1 MRVLFL
7 LLLALPLV
15 AADKREVEIDAAMNQ
30 LADALRKPEVAS
42 LEKILGEQL
51 IYTHSNGR
59 IENKKEVIEA
69 LAVKKSTI
77 YAAVDYAAEKQLAFH
92 GNTAVVRRDTTVKLL
107 GADPR
112 TMKLSILYVWVKG
125 KGGWQLVG
133 RQATR
138 L

>member
-1 MRVLFL
+1 MKILFL
-7 LLLALPLV
+7 LLMALPLV
-15 AADKREVEIDAAMNQ
+15 AADKRETEIDAAMAQ

-42 LEKILGEQL
+42 LEKVLGEQL
-51 IYTHSNGR
+51 VYTHSNGR
-59 IENKKEVIEA
+59 IETKKEVIDA
-69 LAVKKSTI
+69 LAVKKSTV
-77 YAAVDYAAEKQLAFH
+77 YAAVDYGAEKQLAFY
-92 GNTAVVRRDTTVKLL
+92 GNTAVIRQDTTVKLL

-112 TMKLSILYVWVKG
+112 TLKLSILYVWVKG

>member
-1 MRVLFL
+1 MKL
-7 LLLALPLV
+7 LLLLLMVLPLV
-15 AADKREVEIDAAMNQ
+15 AADKRETEIDAAMAQ

-42 LEKILGEQL
+42 LEKVLGDQL

-59 IENKKEVIEA
+59 LENKKEVIDA
-69 LAVKKSTI
+69 LAVKKSTV
-77 YAAVDYAAEKQLAFH
+77 YAAVDYGADKQVAFY
-92 GNTAVVRRDTTVKLL
+92 GNTAVIRQETTVKLL

-112 TMKLSILYVWVKG
+112 TLKLSILYVWAKG
-125 KGGWQLVG
+125 KNGWQLVA

>member
-51 IYTHSNGR
+51 IYTNGR